1 MEVTVEFY
9 DYFNYLKFKNVF
21 MSYKVKLSSH
31 KKNILKTFKHNYGN
45 KILTNGLSWI
55 VNYDKGI

>member
-1 MEVTVEFY
+1 
-9 DYFNYLKFKNVF
+9 